1 MAGLA
6 GWRGHTD
13 RYIRGVFVIPPKAR
27 AKHLRHLTASAAR
40 SAAQAYALSRA
51 MSNDAPALPA
61 VVVPPVPAKTFLNN
75 TTINPRPKLVLVGDS
90 ITELGSHSNGWS
102 VARPRRWDTT
112 GGVCCNRKKLTPS
125 LFSLSSSTLSCFCSR
140 RVAALAIRYTRRMDV
155 INRGANGYTSKWG
168 RLALP
173 LILEE
178 ILGPKDYSLACNSD
192 VSHPNTLHLG
202 NESCSQEKSTA
213 VSSDD
218 YADFN
223 FVIGYGANDSCIAN
237 GTRSKYHVSLED
249 YALNY
254 KHMIEMITNWNEKSV
269 AVALMTPPP
278 CDTEVLIESRNNEV
292 TKLYAETCMNLA
304 REANVPVVNLWSG
317 LQHPSAANRAEAS
330 SLRWRSDHLSD
341 GLHLTPMGNYRVF
354 ELVVEM
360 LERPRGES
368 GLGLSVMELPRSLP
382 DHSKIDPD
390 HPHISFSDP

>member
-1 MAGLA
+1 
-6 GWRGHTD
+6 
-13 RYIRGVFVIPPKAR
+13 
-27 AKHLRHLTASAAR
+27 
-40 SAAQAYALSRA
+40 
-51 MSNDAPALPA
+51 MSNGAPALPA

-213 VSSDD
+213 ISSDD

-278 CDTEVLIESRNNEV
+278 CDTEVLIESRDNEV
-292 TKLYAETCMNLA
+292 TKLYAEACMNLA

-317 LQHPSAANRAEAS
+317 LQHPNAANRAESS
-330 SLRWRSDHLSD
+330 SLKRWRSDHLSD

>member
-1 MAGLA
+1 ME
-6 GWRGHTD
+6 
-13 RYIRGVFVIPPKAR
+13 R
-27 AKHLRHLTASAAR
+27 AHRPIHPWSLRHTPEGSRQTPETPDRPCSTQR

-90 ITELGSHSNGWS
+90 ITELGSHSNGW
-102 VARPRRWDTT
+102 
-112 GGVCCNRKKLTPS
+112 
-125 LFSLSSSTLSCFCSR
+125 
-140 RVAALAIRYTRRMDV
+140 VAALAIRYNRRMDV

-317 LQHPSAANRAEAS
+317 LQHPNAANRAESS
-330 SLRWRSDHLSD
+330 SLKRWRSDHLSD

-390 HPHISFSDP
+390 YPHISFSDP